1 MNFWHW
7 LKKARQK
14 CYNNNMQILVNLLLN
29 GIAVYITANLLTG
42 VKLDN
47 FGSALVVAVVLSL
60 VNIFIKPLLILLT
73 LPVNILTLGLFTF
86 VINALVILLVDSLVS
101 GFSVDG
107 FWWALG
113 FSLILSL
120 VGSILNSFKN

>member
-1 MNFWHW
+1 ME
-7 LKKARQK
+7 
-14 CYNNNMQILVNLLLN
+14 ILINLLLN

-47 FGSALVVAVVLSL
+47 FGTAIIVAVVLSL
-60 VNIFIKPLLILLT
+60 VNIFVKPLLILFT
-73 LPVNILTLGLFTF
+73 LPVNILTLGLFMF
-86 VINALVILLVDSLVS
+86 VINALVILLVDGLVP

-120 VGSILNSFKN
+120 VGSVINSFAK

>member
-1 MNFWHW
+1 ME
-7 LKKARQK
+7 
-14 CYNNNMQILVNLLLN
+14 ILINLLLN

-47 FGSALVVAVVLSL
+47 FGTAIIVAVVLSL
-60 VNIFIKPLLILLT
+60 VNIFVKPLLILFR
-73 LPVNILTLGLFTF
+73 LPVNILTLGLFMF
-86 VINALVILLVDSLVS
+86 VINALVILLVDGLVP

-120 VGSILNSFKN
+120 VGSVINSFAR